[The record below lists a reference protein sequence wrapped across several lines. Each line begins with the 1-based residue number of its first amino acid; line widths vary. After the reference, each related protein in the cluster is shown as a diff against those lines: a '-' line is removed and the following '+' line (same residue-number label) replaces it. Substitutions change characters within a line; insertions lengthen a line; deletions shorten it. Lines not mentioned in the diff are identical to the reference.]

1 MLKFILV
8 SIILGLLGSLPANTQ
23 DSCVNPI
30 GQNGAC
36 LNIRKC
42 VPLMQLLRTHG
53 NTVGQ
58 FLRSSVCGFEN
69 SDPKVCCPFVP
80 NDYDDDNTN
89 TNNNN
94 NNNAPPVQ
102 EYPVEET
109 SQPKPIPQSS
119 YGPLFSPQCGTVSRN
134 AFPKIVNGLP
144 AKLGDWPWIVAL
156 GYRSQKNPNRPLW
169 KCGGSLISS
178 RHVLTAGHCIYQRKD
193 LYIVRLGD
201 LDLNDEITDGA
212 SPVDILIEK
221 SDIHEQYSSTQ
232 FTNDIG
238 IIKLQQDVQF
248 TPLIQ
253 PICLP
258 FSEELQNYNY
268 LNTRPF
274 IAGWGSVYFR
284 GPSATH
290 LQYTQIPVRD
300 TTECKQILARFKTV
314 IDDRVICAGWI
325 DGGQDAC
332 QGDSGGPLMF
342 PHKSVYYA
350 IGVVSYGYKCAE
362 KDTPAVYTR
371 TSEFLDWIAARLN

>member
-1 MLKFILV
+1 
-8 SIILGLLGSLPANTQ
+8 
-23 DSCVNPI
+23 
-30 GQNGAC
+30 
-36 LNIRKC
+36 
-42 VPLMQLLRTHG
+42 MQLLRTHG

-69 SDPKVCCPFVP
+69 RDPKVCCPIVS
-80 NDYDDDNTN
+80 NDYDDG
-89 TNNNN
+89 NNNN
-94 NNNAPPVQ
+94 NNNNNNRPPIQ
-102 EYPVEET
+102 EYEEPTPVVT
-109 SQPKPIPQSS
+109 KPPLRQIPQSS
-119 YGPLFSPQCGTVSRN
+119 YGPLFSPQCG
-134 AFPKIVNGLP
+134 IVNGTMYPKVVNGVP
-144 AKLGDWPWIVAL
+144 AKLGDWPWVVAL

-178 RHVLTAGHCIYQRKD
+178 RHVLTAGHCIYQRRD
-193 LYIVRLGD
+193 LYIIRLGD
-201 LDLNDEITDGA
+201 LDLNDEINDGA

-221 SDIHEQYSSTQ
+221 ADIHPQYSSTQ

-258 FSEELQNYNY
+258 FPEQFQTYNY
-268 LNTRPF
+268 VNTRPF

-290 LQYTQIPVRD
+290 LQYTQLPVRD
-300 TTECKQILARFKTV
+300 TAECKQILARFKTV
-314 IDDRVICAGWI
+314 IDDRVICAGWV

-342 PHKSVYYA
+342 PHNFVYYA

-371 TSEFLDWIAARLN
+371 TSAFLDWIAAHLN